1 MKIKILSLK
10 KPANALVAAL
20 QVYCEILVS
29 EPEKYGISD
38 LYALE
43 ERIWEYAE
51 QIKADHP
58 RCKLSHLKSEVH
70 RYNPDDMLG
79 IMESYDLIHRRD
91 NILFSISIH
100 RMSTNE
106 TKNQL

>member
-1 MKIKILSLK
+1 MYFKDLTGK

-20 QVYCEILVS
+20 QEYSKKLIA
-29 EPEKYGISD
+29 EPEKHGISD

-58 RCKLSHLKSEVH
+58 RCKLSHLKSEVLTF
-70 RYNPDDMLG
+70 NPDDMLG
-79 IMESYDLIHRRD
+79 IMESYRLIHRRD
-91 NILFSISIH
+91 NINNSIEIH
-100 RMSTNE
+100 LHAT
-106 TKNQL
+106 